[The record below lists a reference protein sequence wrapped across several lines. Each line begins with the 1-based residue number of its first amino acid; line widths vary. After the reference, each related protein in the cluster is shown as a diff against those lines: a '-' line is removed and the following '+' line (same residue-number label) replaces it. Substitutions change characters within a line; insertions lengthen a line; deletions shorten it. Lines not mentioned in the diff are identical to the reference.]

1 MHGLNM
7 VSIQVDVNAAS
18 AMGITPLLTAA
29 FFDKRFLFSITL
41 HVAHPPRG
49 SMPRIIQNNEHI

>member
-7 VSIQVDVNAAS
+7 VSIQVDVNSAS
-18 AMGITPLLTAA
+18 TMGITPLLTAA

-41 HVAHPPRG
+41 HVAHPG
-49 SMPRIIQNNEHI
+49 SMPRIIQNYKHI